1 MVDLFDTHTL
11 HTHVT
16 HTLHTPQQAGLLALL
31 ITGRLALVR
40 WQLQTYLEYGAVL
53 ALYDSLAQADKPE
66 AIDNMGVRAIF
77 SVSFVGDV

>member
-1 MVDLFDTHTL
+1 
-11 HTHVT
+11 
-16 HTLHTPQQAGLLALL
+16 
-31 ITGRLALVR
+31 VR